1 MNETRCDILI
11 VDDDITLALMLRT
24 WLSKQGFGAESVSTA
39 EAARRRLSEGAF
51 RLVLCD
57 MRLPDADGTELLEW
71 MAAEGI
77 ATPVIIMTGY
87 ADIQNAVQCMKL
99 GARDYVAKPV
109 NPELLLQKIRE
120 ALAAGEAADGETV
133 RDAAQGSGRGSA
145 TISATGSGAGAANS
159 APAARTPARR
169 SQPQM
174 QRRNYIEGRS
184 DAARKLYEHVRLV
197 ARPTCRCSSPAPAA
211 RARSTSPS

>member
-39 EAARRRLSEGAF
+39 EAARRRLSKGAF

-120 ALAAGEAADGETV
+120 ALAA
-133 RDAAQGSGRGSA
+133 
-145 TISATGSGAGAANS
+145 TGGNKSQ
-159 APAARTPARR
+159 AARLLGIDRKTLY
-169 SQPQM
+169 
-174 QRRNYIEGRS
+174 NKLHLYHIE
-184 DAARKLYEHVRLV
+184 
-197 ARPTCRCSSPAPAA
+197 
-211 RARSTSPS
+211 

>member
-145 TISATGSGAGAANS
+145 TISATGSS
-159 APAARTPARR
+159 P
-169 SQPQM
+169 
-174 QRRNYIEGRS
+174 
-184 DAARKLYEHVRLV
+184 
-197 ARPTCRCSSPAPAA
+197 RPTCRCSSPAPAA